1 MKYQYQYLVEP
12 FDVLFFRNNKAFDFG
27 DWYSEGFFPPLPSTF
42 QGFVRTSI
50 LLLHKFLTNGK
61 VKWRRAKNLIGDEN
75 EFPLD
80 LRGPFLCATTA
91 AQHFYFVTPRD
102 LIKEKGKNGH
112 CGRQIRL
119 SENPISTDIGDLYFA
134 AEAGKPR
141 FLTFEQSFINSEEFN
156 AYRTKGSFCIDSRDV
171 VLSEEHYG
179 IALKPDKQVEEH
191 HFYVTPYQRLN
202 QNVAL
207 YFQLKSNEKIKNLT
221 HQYSRLGSEGRGAV
235 IRDTDHGLSLKM
247 SDSFYLE
254 LAREKK
260 FKLIF
265 LQPGILPDD
274 FKLFKVRNGI
284 TVMNSVIIADSEL
297 QVLYA
302 AMDGK
307 LKISGVDYKNKSKNP
322 SGHKSQNKENYQLKP
337 MMNAIPAGSV
347 FYFQILNNTN
357 EDKTAEKLKEL
368 DDSKIG
374 NSNYSRMGY
383 NHIVLGKII

>member
-1 MKYQYQYLVEP
+1 
-12 FDVLFFRNNKAFDFG
+12 
-27 DWYSEGFFPPLPSTF
+27 
-42 QGFVRTSI
+42 
-50 LLLHKFLTNGK
+50 
-61 VKWRRAKNLIGDEN
+61 
-75 EFPLD
+75 
-80 LRGPFLCATTA
+80 
-91 AQHFYFVTPRD
+91 
-102 LIKEKGKNGH
+102 
-112 CGRQIRL
+112 
-119 SENPISTDIGDLYFA
+119 
-134 AEAGKPR
+134 
-141 FLTFEQSFINSEEFN
+141 
-156 AYRTKGSFCIDSRDV
+156 
-171 VLSEEHYG
+171 
-179 IALKPDKQVEEH
+179 
-191 HFYVTPYQRLN
+191 
-202 QNVAL
+202 
-207 YFQLKSNEKIKNLT
+207 
-221 HQYSRLGSEGRGAV
+221 
-235 IRDTDHGLSLKM
+235 M